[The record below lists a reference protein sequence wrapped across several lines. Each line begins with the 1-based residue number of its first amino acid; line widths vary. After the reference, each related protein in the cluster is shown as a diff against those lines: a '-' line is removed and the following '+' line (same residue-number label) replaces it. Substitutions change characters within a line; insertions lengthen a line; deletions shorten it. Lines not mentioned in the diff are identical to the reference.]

1 MNLNRQFPHLK
12 ASEVD
17 RWLVVDH
24 AGLVV
29 CERPSAS
36 AREKL
41 GEYCKARQLDQ
52 SRYDAAGV
60 RKPWEAALTKVRLTG
75 AGRAVA
81 EGRYGKPTAPSHHFA
96 LDILDSGS
104 GFPRIGQ
111 MVNAEDRCFEILSSD
126 GDLSRYRGF
135 RAVLRPDVGR
145 ADCHPC
151 RVML

>member
-1 MNLNRQFPHLK
+1 M
-12 ASEVD
+12 
-17 RWLVVDH
+17 
-24 AGLVV
+24 
-29 CERPSAS
+29 S

-41 GEYCKARQLDQ
+41 GEYCKARHLDQ

-60 RKPWEAALTKVRLTG
+60 RKLWEGALTKVRLTG

-96 LDILDSGS
+96 LDIVDSGS
-104 GFPRIGQ
+104 GFPGIGQ

-126 GDLSRYRGF
+126 GDLSRCRGF

-151 RVML
+151 SVKL